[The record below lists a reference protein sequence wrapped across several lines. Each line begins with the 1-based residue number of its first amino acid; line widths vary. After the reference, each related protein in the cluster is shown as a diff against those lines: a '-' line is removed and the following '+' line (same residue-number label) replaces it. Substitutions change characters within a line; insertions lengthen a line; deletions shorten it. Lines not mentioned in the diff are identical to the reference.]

1 MTNEKQI
8 EGMRLSDMREAQRY
22 VAAKKSY
29 VRHDYTC
36 DNGQLAQIIIPREAT
51 KDDLCALREM
61 LEVLIKRKFKES
73 EGTE

>member
-1 MTNEKQI
+1 MANRT
-8 EGMRLSDMREAQRY
+8 
-22 VAAKKSY
+22 SY

-36 DNGQLAQIIIPREAT
+36 DNGDLAQIIIPRNAT

-73 EGTE
+73 EDTE